1 MEISIML
8 FSQTQKINKHQM
20 TRTNSKKPLVPACLG
35 LAFIFSACVFMSGC
49 VVHHPGHGVVHHPG
63 HGYKKGHGHHKG
75 HIKIKPK
82 MEISVSPMIVIDD

>member
-1 MEISIML
+1 
-8 FSQTQKINKHQM
+8 M